1 MNYFLKYGYY
11 VILGVL
17 FAVVLSALIG
27 EMKWELIPII
37 IINAFMIRLLDDCF
51 DYAKDKK
58 AKNKKQLLSFK
69 QLAWMTAV
77 LSIVYFIINVVFYGS
92 WGLFSLLVILYMV
105 VENKH
110 ETLKMFFVSVA
121 SMYYIGGYRELT
133 SIPIIIYLIL
143 MVLLSVGFYIYKRQ
157 KSRRKG
163 QRNDL

>member
-1 MNYFLKYGYY
+1 MNYFLKHGYY

-37 IINAFMIRLLDDCF
+37 IINVFMVRLLDDCF

-69 QLAWMTAV
+69 QLVWTTVV
-77 LSIVYFIINVVFYGS
+77 LGIVYFIINVVFYGL
-92 WGLFSLLVILYMV
+92 WGVFSLLVILYMV

-121 SMYYIGGYRELT
+121 SMYYIGAYRELT
-133 SIPIIIYLIL
+133 SVPIIIFLIL

-157 KSRRKG
+157 KRTKKG
-163 QRNDL
+163 AKK

>member
-1 MNYFLKYGYY
+1 MNYFLKHGYY
-11 VILGVL
+11 VIFGAL

-37 IINAFMIRLLDDCF
+37 IINIFMVRLLDDCF

-58 AKNKKQLLSFK
+58 AKSKKQLLSFK
-69 QLAWMTAV
+69 QLIWTIVV
-77 LSIVYFIINVVFYGS
+77 LGAVYFMINVAFYGL
-92 WGLFSLLVILYMV
+92 WGAFSLLIILYMV

-121 SMYYIGGYRELT
+121 SMYYIGAYRELT
-133 SIPIIIYLIL
+133 SVPIIIFLIL

-157 KSRRKG
+157 KRTKKG
-163 QRNDL
+163 AKK